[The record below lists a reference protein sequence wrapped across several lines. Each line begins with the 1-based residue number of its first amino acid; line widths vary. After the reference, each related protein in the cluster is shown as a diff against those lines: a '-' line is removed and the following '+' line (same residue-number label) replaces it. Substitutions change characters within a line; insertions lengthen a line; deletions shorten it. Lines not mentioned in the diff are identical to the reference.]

1 MQRGSRGWT
10 SVTASVAKRERRESK
25 VKKRIIVVS
34 VALAG
39 CLALAAGCGSG
50 SNAQQKETSG
60 GMQAPAQATSAETS
74 AETSAATSA
83 APASAT
89 VVFGTQSEEGAS
101 FEMVNKTGKD
111 ITVIEVKSTGDEAYQ
126 TSLIPEGEVLKN
138 GASAQVF
145 LPKIEAAV
153 SEASDIMTKPMAD
166 VRIVTSD
173 GNQFELH
180 QVDVY
185 DVTDA
190 AVRLSDAVGYLEYK
204 SLASNEA
211 LSTLAAELAWLEM
224 VAQAEAAAAE
234 QQQPAQEE
242 VYYEET
248 YYEEPTYYEESTY
261 YYEAPAGGGGG
272 GEDQCVPDII
282 LR

>member
-74 AETSAATSA
+74 AATSG

-138 GASAQVF
+138 GESAQVF

-166 VRIVTSD
+166 ARIVTSD

-180 QVDVY
+180 QIDVY

-190 AVRLSDAVGYLEYK
+190 AVRLSDAVAYLEYK

-224 VAQAEAAAAE
+224 MAQAEAE

-272 GEDQCVPDII
+272 EDQCVPDII